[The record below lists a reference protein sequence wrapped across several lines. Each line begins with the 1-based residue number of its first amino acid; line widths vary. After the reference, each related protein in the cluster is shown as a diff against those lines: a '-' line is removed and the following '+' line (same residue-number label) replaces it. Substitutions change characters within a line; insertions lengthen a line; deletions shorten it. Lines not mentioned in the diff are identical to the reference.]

1 MSIYG
6 SIQRSKLTKNKYL
19 YSYKNSYN
27 PLMNILRNLLFSLEG
42 KIGRADY
49 IYGITYVILVFF
61 VSIDAFINPSSIFL
75 IWWGIDFV
83 QVLIYIA
90 SFLGIA
96 LFIWMYLAIT
106 WKRSRALDIEI
117 RWSILGL
124 VFPPLLLAGLMKDE
138 EKYEYCAGLSL
149 VDQIFFYI
157 LICIILLCIFF
168 FYDIHASLSFILFII
183 AITAVFSVF
192 FMWKDRRPYNHIPK
206 IKYTGL
212 DAWLDLFFVLVIVF
226 FIRSY
231 ILSPFQIIWPSMES
245 TFQGGKITYTAWW
258 QKYSDGEFILVDK
271 MTYRLSRPKRG
282 DVIVFTPWIGPEK
295 RFLIKR
301 VIGLPGDTV
310 KIENGYVS
318 IATKDNPEKFV
329 LINESQY
336 LEKKFGYTCL
346 VYNNTG
352 CEKESQTFLV
362 PAWKYFLLGDNRPQS
377 LDSRKCFSNSG
388 CTGEYILAQFV
399 PISHIQWRVVYSLW
413 HFDIFSQILPYPK
426 IGTWQSVVPYRGL
439 GIQNTHH
446 YPELSQ

>member
-1 MSIYG
+1 
-6 SIQRSKLTKNKYL
+6 
-19 YSYKNSYN
+19 
-27 PLMNILRNLLFSLEG
+27 
-42 KIGRADY
+42 
-49 IYGITYVILVFF
+49 
-61 VSIDAFINPSSIFL
+61 
-75 IWWGIDFV
+75 
-83 QVLIYIA
+83 
-90 SFLGIA
+90 
-96 LFIWMYLAIT
+96 
-106 WKRSRALDIEI
+106 
-117 RWSILGL
+117 
-124 VFPPLLLAGLMKDE
+124 MKDE